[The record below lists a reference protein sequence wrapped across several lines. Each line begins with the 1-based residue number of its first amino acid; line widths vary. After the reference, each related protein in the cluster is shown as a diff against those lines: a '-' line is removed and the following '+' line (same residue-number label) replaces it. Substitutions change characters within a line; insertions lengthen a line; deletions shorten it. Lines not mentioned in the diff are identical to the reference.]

1 MSEKPEKVQP
11 AGRKFW
17 LVMGLALGLPSTIVG
32 VFFLLYYLV
41 QRQIISWN
49 LALGLIIVVVGYM
62 LFLMVKNGL
71 DRKDR

>member
-1 MSEKPEKVQP
+1 MSDEQKVQP

-41 QRQIISWN
+41 QNQIISWN
-49 LALGLIIVVVGYM
+49 IALGIIIVVVGYM

-71 DRKDR
+71 DRKNRQ